1 MTAAPRK
8 TSTGKTAVKKKATAS
23 KTVAKKAPAR
33 KTVAKKASVKK
44 APPKKVAA
52 KKTPARKTAVKKKA
66 AARKTAAKKAV
77 VKKAPPKKVAAKKA
91 PARKTAA
98 KKKAAARKT
107 AAKKVVP
114 KKAAAE
120 KAPATKAPPAKTGW
134 NPNIV
139 VFACNW
145 CSYAGADTAGVSRI
159 QHEPHFRTIRVMCSG
174 RIHPG
179 FVLRSFEKGADGVLV
194 SGCHIGDCHYVS
206 GNERQLELFDI
217 TKKLIHLLGLEPGR
231 VRLEWISAAEGPRW
245 AAIINEFTDQVRRL
259 GPSPLKGERKAG

>member
-8 TSTGKTAVKKKATAS
+8 TSTKKTTAKKTA
-23 KTVAKKAPAR
+23 AKKAPTRKKAVKKTAAR
-33 KTVAKKASVKK
+33 KAPGKK
-44 APPKKVAA
+44 AP
-52 KKTPARKTAVKKKA
+52 
-66 AARKTAAKKAV
+66 AKKAV
-77 VKKAPPKKVAAKKA
+77 VKKAPSKKA
-91 PARKTAA
+91 AP
-98 KKKAAARKT
+98 KKAAARK
-107 AAKKVVP
+107 APGK
-114 KKAAAE
+114 
-120 KAPATKAPPAKTGW
+120 KAPAKKGW
-134 NPNIV
+134 NPNII

-159 QHEPHFRTIRVMCSG
+159 QHEPHFRMIRVMCSG

-206 GNERQLELFDI
+206 GNERQLELFEI

-245 AAIINEFTDQVRRL
+245 AAIINEFTGQIRKL
-259 GPSPLKGERKAG
+259 GPSPLKGELKAG

>member
-8 TSTGKTAVKKKATAS
+8 TSTGKTAAKKKTAGKASAKKTTVKKT
-23 KTVAKKAPAR
+23 TAR
-33 KTVAKKASVKK
+33 KVTAKQAAVKK
-44 APPKKVAA
+44 AV
-52 KKTPARKTAVKKKA
+52 TKKA
-66 AARKTAAKKAV
+66 ASRKAATRKTAAKKA
-77 VKKAPPKKVAAKKA
+77 AAKKA
-91 PARKTAA
+91 RVKKTV
-98 KKKAAARKT
+98 
-107 AAKKVVP
+107 AKKVVP
-114 KKAAAE
+114 VKAAAE
-120 KAPATKAPPAKTGW
+120 KAPARKAPPAKTGW

-179 FVLRSFEKGADGVLV
+179 FVLRSFEKGADGVMV

-206 GNERQLELFDI
+206 GNERQLELFEI
-217 TKKLIHLLGLEPGR
+217 TKKLIHLLGLEPER

>member
-8 TSTGKTAVKKKATAS
+8 TSTGKTAAKKKTAGKASAKKTTVKKTTARKVTAKQAAVKKAVAKKAASRKAATS

-33 KTVAKKASVKK
+33 KT
-44 APPKKVAA
+44 
-52 KKTPARKTAVKKKA
+52 
-66 AARKTAAKKAV
+66 AAKKAV
-77 VKKAPPKKVAAKKA
+77 AKKA
-91 PARKTAA
+91 PSEKAAPKKIAARKAPEKKTVTKKTAA
-98 KKKAAARKT
+98 R
-107 AAKKVVP
+107 
-114 KKAAAE
+114 
-120 KAPATKAPPAKTGW
+120 KAPGKKAPPAKTGW
-134 NPNIV
+134 NPNII

-179 FVLRSFEKGADGVLV
+179 FVLRSFEKGADGVMV

-206 GNERQLELFDI
+206 GNERQLELFEI
-217 TKKLIHLLGLEPGR
+217 TKKLIHLLGLEPER